1 MVFQERTYAVLLV
14 SSSEK
19 FCEAIRQ
26 QLPGTD
32 YWPVD
37 SVANCGAARRSLPER
52 EYDLI
57 LINAPLKDE
66 FSTQFAFDCC
76 EKTSAGVILFVKNEL
91 LEEVTA
97 EATLHG
103 LAVIAK
109 PTSSL
114 LITQSLQ
121 MLCAERERL
130 LRFIEK
136 QQKVEE
142 QITELRLVNRAKW
155 LLIEKQS
162 MTEEEAHRCV
172 EKRAMDER
180 ISKRE
185 AAQRILCQ
193 FE

>member
-66 FSTQFAFDCC
+66 FGTQFAFDCC

-91 LEEVTA
+91 YCHPLERRQYRGQDTLNLLCG
-97 EATLHG
+97 EAGCLF
-103 LAVIAK
+103 V
-109 PTSSL
+109 
-114 LITQSLQ
+114 
-121 MLCAERERL
+121 
-130 LRFIEK
+130 
-136 QQKVEE
+136 
-142 QITELRLVNRAKW
+142 
-155 LLIEKQS
+155 
-162 MTEEEAHRCV
+162 
-172 EKRAMDER
+172 
-180 ISKRE
+180 
-185 AAQRILCQ
+185 
-193 FE
+193 